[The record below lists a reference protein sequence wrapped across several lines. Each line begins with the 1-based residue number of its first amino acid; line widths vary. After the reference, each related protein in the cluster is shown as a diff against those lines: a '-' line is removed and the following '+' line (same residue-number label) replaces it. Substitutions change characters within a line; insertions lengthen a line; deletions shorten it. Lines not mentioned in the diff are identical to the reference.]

1 MRNIILPAFSILLI
15 SGCVNLVTSEMAEK
29 VTLYKDESQIPANC
43 ERLGEVTAGVCANT
57 SPCPDVVMKKHLRE
71 KAYMD
76 YRADTVWL
84 YNTTLSGTEV
94 VGHGI
99 AYKCNEVEEEIGS
112 LPNESN

>member
-1 MRNIILPAFSILLI
+1 MRFLNLLAFSVLLI
-15 SGCVNLVTSEMAEK
+15 GGCTNLVTSEMAEK
-29 VTLYKDESQIPANC
+29 VTLYKDESKIPGHC
-43 ERLGEVTAGVCANT
+43 ERLGEVSAGVCANT
-57 SPCPDVVMKKHLRE
+57 SPCPDVVMKKHIRE
-71 KAYMD
+71 KAYME

-99 AYKCNEVEEEIGS
+99 AYKCNEVQEEIGS